1 MLGRWD
7 PAQAA
12 SPRTEVA
19 EHLGHTL
26 GVRDAIT
33 LDGAHRAIQALPAS
47 WVAPRQRPATGAA
60 LAQELQR
67 VRATLVQAITAAPVP
82 PVASRRSRHAL
93 PAGNGPAAPAAEP
106 DADALLAPLRTRCVD
121 LQRQME
127 LRIDALRAH
136 VRRQLAG
143 RSPALAQLAALDAA
157 MAQLLAER
165 LERALAAVPDLLE
178 RLCMQLRA
186 SGVAD
191 VAAWGRELQDLLLA
205 ELEARLEPV
214 VGLVEAG
221 TRGDAAGG
229 EKKQ

>member
-1 MLGRWD
+1 
-7 PAQAA
+7 
-12 SPRTEVA
+12 
-19 EHLGHTL
+19 
-26 GVRDAIT
+26 
-33 LDGAHRAIQALPAS
+33 
-47 WVAPRQRPATGAA
+47 
-60 LAQELQR
+60 
-67 VRATLVQAITAAPVP
+67 
-82 PVASRRSRHAL
+82 
-93 PAGNGPAAPAAEP
+93 
-106 DADALLAPLRTRCVD
+106 
-121 LQRQME
+121 ME

-178 RLCMQLRA
+178 RRCMQLRA
-186 SGVAD
+186 GGVAD

-229 EKKQ
+229 EQKQ